1 MTQSD
6 KTIQIAAVDLNQRM
20 DEKKAFYLI
29 DTLPNDHFRKV
40 HLPNAYNAC
49 VYEVTFMDQMA
60 SITKDKNAEIVLYGS
75 SSGSMDAQT
84 AAEKLGQA
92 GFEHIR
98 VLEEG
103 IAGWRSAGLPLE
115 GEAIADADD
124 PQTTLTLEDRTYRVD
139 TSQSKIEWTG
149 RNPNSTHFG
158 TIGISTGEII
168 VQSGDITGAFDI
180 DMNTITNTNLEGDEL
195 QPILIS
201 HLKSDDFF
209 LVKRFPTATFKI
221 HRASS
226 VEKPFLTCPNY
237 EIKGALSMR
246 GVKADQNFMATISRT
261 PENGIAA
268 EAHFDIDRTRWNII
282 YGSTR
287 FFEHLGMHLV
297 FDMISIQVRIVAS

>member
-1 MTQSD
+1 MTHSD
-6 KTIQIAAVDLNQRM
+6 KTVLITAADLNQWL

-49 VYEVTFMDQMA
+49 VYEVTFMDQMEA
-60 SITKDKNAEIVLYGS
+60 ITKDKNAEIVLYGS
-75 SSGSMDAQT
+75 SSGSMDALT

-92 GFEHIR
+92 GFEQVH
-98 VLEEG
+98 VLEGG

-115 GEAIADADD
+115 GEAVADPDD
-124 PQTTLTLEDRTYRVD
+124 PQTMLSLKDRSYGVD
-139 TSQSKIEWTG
+139 TNQSKIEWIG
-149 RNPNSTHFG
+149 RNPHSTHFG
-158 TIGISTGEII
+158 TIGISTGEIT
-168 VQSGDITGAFDI
+168 VKGGGITGTFDI
-180 DMNTITNTNLEGDEL
+180 DMNTITNINLEGDEL

-221 HRASS
+221 HRASP

-237 EIKGALSMR
+237 EINGALAMR
-246 GVKADQNFMATISRT
+246 GVKVEQNFMATISRT
-261 PENGIAA
+261 SENGIAA

-282 YGSTR
+282 YGSAR

-297 FDMISIQVRIVAS
+297 FDQISIQVRIVAS